1 MSALLL
7 LLVLQAPPPQ
17 QPEGDPLILRV
28 NPSIATS
35 PGAVRA
41 RVNVDP
47 HADNRS
53 LEIVADS
60 LSFYRS
66 STITLDG
73 ELAARSYT
81 MVFERLP
88 AGEYEIRAAV
98 ERRDGTSLVEVLPV
112 TILKRKGGK

>member
-1 MSALLL
+1 VSALLL
-7 LLVLQAPPPQ
+7 LLVLQAPPQ
-17 QPEGDPLILRV
+17 QPDGDPLILKV

-41 RVNVDP
+41 RVSVDP
-47 HADNRS
+47 HADNES

-81 MVFERLP
+81 MIFERLP

-98 ERRDGTSLVEVLPV
+98 ERSDGTSLVEVLPV
-112 TILKRKGGK
+112 TILKRKGDK